1 MHIHFFSHESSY
13 SSAFLDIVK
22 SEINLDEHLFVFGFA
37 FIKFKKK
44 QYDYGEQLNK
54 RVVRLKNPLAIFSVW
69 KQIKKSKWLYLH
81 LLSYD
86 PTLLFWRMNL
96 KLLDKAT
103 WIIWGTDVYA
113 YNKKDDNIKTRFY
126 ESLRR
131 KIIPRFR
138 EIAAFVKED
147 ADLVKQVYQSDAEY
161 IPIAYPNPV
170 SIELLQSVRVNAKN
184 EFPVF
189 LLGNSADV
197 SNNHIE
203 MLQILAKFKNE
214 RLKIYCPL
222 SYGGNKEYIAKV
234 IDLGHQLF
242 GDSFV
247 PLKEYL
253 NTTEYASILA
263 EVDISLMN
271 HNRQQGLGNIL
282 ALLFLEKKVFLKSNI
297 SSYYFFQR
305 KKLVV
310 YDIATITNMT
320 FEELVT
326 LNNEL
331 KANKQIVKSI
341 IGKESIL
348 PLWVSLFN
356 RHECSSEAAK
366 L

>member
-1 MHIHFFSHESSY
+1 MYIHFFSHESDYSY
-13 SSAFLDIVK
+13 AFLDTLK
-22 SEINLDEHLFVFGFA
+22 SEINLLDEHLFVFGFA

-54 RVVRLKNPLAIFSVW
+54 RIVRLKNLFAIFSIW

-81 LLSYD
+81 LLPYD

-103 WIIWGTDVYA
+103 WIIWGTDVYS
-113 YNKKDDNIKTRFY
+113 YNKNNNNIKTRIY

-147 ADLVKQVYQSDAEY
+147 VDLAKQLYQSDAEY
-161 IPIAYPNPV
+161 IPVAYPNPV
-170 SIELLQSVRVNAKN
+170 SLELLQTVPVNTKN

-189 LLGNSADV
+189 LLGNSADM

-203 MLQILAKFKNE
+203 MLQMLVKFKNE
-214 RLKIYCPL
+214 QLKIYCPL
-222 SYGGNKEYIAKV
+222 SYGGNKKYITKV

-253 NTTEYASILA
+253 NTTEYASILG
-263 EVDISLMN
+263 EVDIALMN

-282 ALLFLEKKVFLKSNI
+282 ALLYLEKKVFLKSNI

-305 KKLVV
+305 KNLIV
-310 YDIATITNMT
+310 YDIDTIANMT

-331 KANKQIVKSI
+331 KANKEIAKNI
-341 IGKESIL
+341 IDTKNIL
-348 PLWVSLFN
+348 PLWMNLFS
-356 RHECSSEAAK
+356 RHAGS
-366 L
+366 

>member
-1 MHIHFFSHESSY
+1 
-13 SSAFLDIVK
+13 
-22 SEINLDEHLFVFGFA
+22 
-37 FIKFKKK
+37 
-44 QYDYGEQLNK
+44 
-54 RVVRLKNPLAIFSVW
+54 
-69 KQIKKSKWLYLH
+69 
-81 LLSYD
+81 
-86 PTLLFWRMNL
+86 MNL

-103 WIIWGTDVYA
+103 WIIWGTDVYS
-113 YNKKDDNIKTRFY
+113 YNKNNNNIKTRIY

-147 ADLVKQVYQSDAEY
+147 VDLAKQLYQSDAEY
-161 IPIAYPNPV
+161 IPVAYPNPV
-170 SIELLQSVRVNAKN
+170 SLELLQTVPVNTKN

-189 LLGNSADV
+189 LLGNSADM

-203 MLQILAKFKNE
+203 MLQMLVKFKNE
-214 RLKIYCPL
+214 QLKIYCPL
-222 SYGGNKEYIAKV
+222 SYGGNKKYITKV

-253 NTTEYASILA
+253 NTTEYASILG
-263 EVDISLMN
+263 EVDIALMN

-282 ALLFLEKKVFLKSNI
+282 ALLYLEKKVFLKSNI

-305 KKLVV
+305 KNLIV
-310 YDIATITNMT
+310 YDIDTIANMT

-331 KANKQIVKSI
+331 KANKEIAKNI
-341 IGKESIL
+341 IDTKNIL
-348 PLWVSLFN
+348 PLWMNLFS
-356 RHECSSEAAK
+356 RHAGS
-366 L
+366 